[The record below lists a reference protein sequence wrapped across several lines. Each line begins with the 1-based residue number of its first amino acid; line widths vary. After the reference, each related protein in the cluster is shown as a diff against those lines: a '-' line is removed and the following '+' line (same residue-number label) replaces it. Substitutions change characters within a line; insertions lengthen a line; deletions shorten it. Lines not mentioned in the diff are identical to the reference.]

1 MTQQIEVSIDEELIR
16 AIDAL
21 VLEGNFSSRS
31 EAIRAA
37 ILGFI
42 RSKNAERVKSAYED
56 FILQSISDFKK

>member
-1 MTQQIEVSIDEELIR
+1 MTQVEVTIDEELIR

-21 VLEGNFSSRS
+21 VLEGNFRSRS

-42 RSKNAERVKSAYED
+42 RSKNAERVRIAYED
-56 FILQSISDFKK
+56 FISQSISDFRK